1 MKPDNQGVAEA
12 GLGQYAKSFAE
23 EDISFSVLPDLT
35 DQDLKDIGCRSVTDA
50 SCSASILFWSFRF
63 LVRLS
68 ARGIRQLRKE
78 QSGDQLRR
86 RRANPPLFMPAISA
100 DDHHSAVNPH
110 ETMQRLFAF
119 ALEYHF
125 PIVAFTS
132 ASHFCGS
139 V

>member
-1 MKPDNQGVAEA
+1 
-12 GLGQYAKSFAE
+12 
-23 EDISFSVLPDLT
+23 
-35 DQDLKDIGCRSVTDA
+35 
-50 SCSASILFWSFRF
+50 
-63 LVRLS
+63 
-68 ARGIRQLRKE
+68 
-78 QSGDQLRR
+78 
-86 RRANPPLFMPAISA
+86 MPAISA
-100 DDHHSAVNPH
+100 DNHHSAVNPH